1 MPNFEIPTID
11 EIRAAVRDE
20 MQIFISAYPFQPQ
33 IEADEIGGID
43 LAVKITGKAK
53 ATIYAKCHARTI
65 PHWKQGKQLY
75 FSKNELTQWLRSGKR
90 KTRTEIA
97 LEAENFSSNNSNQ
110 TNKTVT
116 VR

>member
-20 MQIFISAYPFQPQ
+20 MQIFVSAYPFQPQ

-53 ATIYAKCHARTI
+53 ATIYSKCHARTI

-90 KTRTEIA
+90 KTRSELA
-97 LEAENFSSNNSNQ
+97 LEAENFSPEKSRQ
-110 TNKTVT
+110 PKIGVA
-116 VR
+116 V